1 MVNKPIS
8 LDMTKTINKM
18 ADIKYKVPD
27 DTILSQ
33 ITTFL
38 QVLKFGHHPVT
49 IIFRQNIFVREKR

>member
-1 MVNKPIS
+1 
-8 LDMTKTINKM
+8 MTKTINKM

-27 DTILSQ
+27 DIILSQ

-38 QVLKFGHHPVT
+38 QVLKFGHHPVS